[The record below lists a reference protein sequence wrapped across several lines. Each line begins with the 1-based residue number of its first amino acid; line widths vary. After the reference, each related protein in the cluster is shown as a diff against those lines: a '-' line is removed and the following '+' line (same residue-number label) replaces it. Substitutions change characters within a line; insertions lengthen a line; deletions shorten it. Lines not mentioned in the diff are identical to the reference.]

1 MRRDNFLEEQKAGR
15 ADGLRVDLP
24 MSSIPGNRPT
34 PTVAEVDRITAL
46 SDPITRNLWITQC
59 YHELSAVLAE
69 RTGRSANWCTFA
81 TWASK
86 QAGQT
91 IRKEDLVRTLED
103 VLNTA
108 PTTMQAAETVAAC
121 VQHMGAKSNSEEIQE
136 RVRDVLNPA
145 SAIDRASDA
154 VGRGNRK
161 VFAEIGRE
169 FARFFSTCLV
179 DAAFDADK
187 ITRFCDELRP
197 GDPPDGQRYL
207 RQAFKHYYQSFFE
220 TDLKSRS
227 ELLLLA
233 NIEIGFHEQTRLQ
246 PEIAESLEAGLVSPN
261 ELVRQLI
268 KALFPYGGWF
278 ARARLLPT
286 RFLGKPTPLDSAIS
300 ALVTDVRSQSHRII
314 TEHMMTI
321 GLSHSIRLR
330 LGEDLSAEFPSSLRQ
345 IADPDLQS
353 LLAQVDPTPN
363 STRESGAVDWADLP
377 DRIHF
382 IADMFRCYQET
393 QDLFEPPFAPDQ
405 VVALKAG
412 QPPSGRL

>member
-1 MRRDNFLEEQKAGR
+1 
-15 ADGLRVDLP
+15 
-24 MSSIPGNRPT
+24 MSSFPGNPPI

-46 SDPITRNLWITQC
+46 SDPIIRNLWVTQC

-69 RTGRSANWCTFA
+69 RTDRSANWCTFA
-81 TWASK
+81 TWASR

-103 VLNTA
+103 VLNAA
-108 PTTMQAAETVAAC
+108 PATTQAAESVATS

-136 RVRDVLNPA
+136 CVWDVLNPA
-145 SAIDRASDA
+145 AAIDRASDA
-154 VGRGNRK
+154 VARGNRK

-169 FARFFSTCLV
+169 FARFFSTCLQ
-179 DAAFDADK
+179 DTMFDADK
-187 ITRFCDELRP
+187 IARFCDELRP

-246 PEIAESLEAGLVSPN
+246 PEIAEALEAGLVSPK
-261 ELVRQLI
+261 ELTRRLI
-268 KALFPYGGWF
+268 KALFPYGGWL
-278 ARARLLPT
+278 ARVRLFPT
-286 RFLGKPTPLDSAIS
+286 RLLGKPTPLDSAIS
-300 ALVTDVRSQSHRII
+300 ALVIDVRSQTHQTI

-321 GLSHSIRLR
+321 GLSHGVRLR
-330 LGEDLSAEFPSSLRQ
+330 LGEDLSAEFPASLKQ
-345 IADPDLQS
+345 IADHDLQT

-382 IADMFRCYQET
+382 ITDMFRCYQES

-412 QPPSGRL
+412 QLPSGRL